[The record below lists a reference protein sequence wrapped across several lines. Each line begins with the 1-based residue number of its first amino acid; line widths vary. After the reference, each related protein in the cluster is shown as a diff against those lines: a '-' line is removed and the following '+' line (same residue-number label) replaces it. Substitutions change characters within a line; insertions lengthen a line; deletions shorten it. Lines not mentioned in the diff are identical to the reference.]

1 MHLQNIRE
9 WYGPAAEEVRAG
21 ADVQR
26 AAGDVTAQEARLQA
40 LQTQL
45 AAAIAA
51 PPPIRW
57 TADATYCEFRERVWQ
72 VRHAGEGEAE
82 APASAS
88 ASDGEDDGD
97 VVVAAVRQTLVCPL
111 TQTTFEQ
118 PVTNP
123 TCGHTY
129 SRDAV
134 RALAR
139 SAATIPCPLHG
150 CSSSVTLA
158 LLRPNEALARRIAR
172 RARWQSGARIFD

>member
-1 MHLQNIRE
+1 LLR
-9 WYGPAAEEVRAG
+9 
-21 ADVQR
+21 
-26 AAGDVTAQEARLQA
+26 TQEARLQT

-45 AAAIAA
+45 AAAVAAA
-51 PPPIRW
+51 PQIRW
-57 TADATYCEFRERVWQ
+57 TIHPTCCEFRERVWE
-72 VRHAGEGEAE
+72 VRHAGEDTVAACVAGADADAEEDQDQEDREKGE
-82 APASAS
+82 S
-88 ASDGEDDGD
+88 GD
-97 VVVAAVRQTLVCPL
+97 IVVSAVRQTLVCPL
-111 TQTTFEQ
+111 TQKTLEQ

-158 LLRPNEALARRIAR
+158 QLRPNDALARRIAR
-172 RARWQSGARIFD
+172 RARWLSGTRIFD